1 MADYFKTTLRTR
13 PYSNLGIDYTNT
25 ITKGLLSAVPFLE
38 RGGGSVLDSVSQNN
52 YYIDHGAAGVY
63 DGDGFT
69 TPVNVTD
76 AKISLGSLLDGV
88 VKDQLTV
95 AALIRVNVTPGTNR
109 SFFGCGNPLA
119 TFAYSCFSKST
130 GEFGFSI
137 NSSSS
142 GIAYSTYKPYSGEIC
157 LVVLRYDGANLS
169 GWVNGVQVLPDTART
184 GDVNNLT
191 QSVTI
196 GYTGSTS
203 IKTASATHMFHA
215 IWNRALTEG
224 EIRRL
229 SDNPWQLFQSI
240 PLLLNTST
248 GSGTTS
254 ISSDLALKWDQRQYV
269 SSDLALKF
277 DVMSFV
283 SSDLSL
289 KWDHLNAVSSDLSLL
304 FDLHQSI
311 ASDLA
316 LKFDLRQY
324 VSSDLA
330 MLWDLASTLS
340 SVSSDLSMLYDI
352 FSYTSS
358 DLRLRWDQLNT
369 IQSDLSL
376 RFDIFNQVMSDLN
389 LRYDIYQTVTGDLRI
404 VFDLRTATQSDL
416 AILYDMAGTVFSDCT
431 LRWDLGETSGRI
443 TIIGSSFKRIIG

>member
-38 RGGGSVLDSVSQNN
+38 RGGRSVLDSVSQNN

-88 VKDQLTV
+88 VKDQLTA

-119 TFAYSCFSKST
+119 TFAYTCYSKST

-269 SSDLALKF
+269 SSDLALK
-277 DVMSFV
+277 
-283 SSDLSL
+283 
-289 KWDHLNAVSSDLSLL
+289 WDQLNAVSSDLSLL
-304 FDLHQSI
+304 FDLRQSV

-389 LRYDIYQTVTGDLRI
+389 LRYDIYQTVTGDLRV